1 MAAMTGMALSIVFV
15 IPKVRKSRSAM
26 QKNAVM
32 HKAFGKIIVFLHVYT
47 YLTRDNHLIATS
59 FMMHKKTLWLTLCL
73 LWLSALAAMGSPRA
87 IYVTTSDLNMR
98 MQPSPNAYKRGVA
111 PRGTELLVVEWGDDW
126 SKVIFEGDTAYAASR
141 YLSYVKDE
149 PVATSK
155 PKKRRSSFSLFTL
168 IGWAFKLALILIVLY
183 IISKVL
189 FYGFAF
195 YYFIMQWI
203 YRITSIP
210 FLITNWLQRWLSKPW
225 RALYKENSGDDRRNE
240 DVDGWL
246 FWAKIP
252 LYILLTPIRLINAI
266 YFNLF
271 AHCTFEMFNYVL
283 EVFVPSSDK
292 EGTDDAIDWAL
303 WLPWRIIKYPIWHM
317 SLTVIES
324 LFWTVFD
331 TFVPALTL
339 YHGTDETAALNIVMA
354 PGRCW
359 GGNRMSGIWNV
370 GAGNF
375 AGNGIYFAPVRS
387 TATHYSGGCIIMCRV
402 SLGSV
407 LDLGLA
413 PYRIYRQCGYANAF
427 DVTRYGLK
435 NDYTTGE
442 WWRGDR
448 EWWEYC
454 MYDWQNRYNE
464 SWRIRP
470 LYVLDLADN
479 TIMRIPGGMGHWL
492 FRKMV
497 IKDLYTW
504 ASNL

>member
-168 IGWAFKLALILIVLY
+168 IGWAFKLALILFVLY

-195 YYFIMQWI
+195 YYFIMQ
-203 YRITSIP
+203 
-210 FLITNWLQRWLSKPW
+210 
-225 RALYKENSGDDRRNE
+225 
-240 DVDGWL
+240 
-246 FWAKIP
+246 
-252 LYILLTPIRLINAI
+252 
-266 YFNLF
+266 
-271 AHCTFEMFNYVL
+271 
-283 EVFVPSSDK
+283 
-292 EGTDDAIDWAL
+292 
-303 WLPWRIIKYPIWHM
+303 
-317 SLTVIES
+317 
-324 LFWTVFD
+324 
-331 TFVPALTL
+331 
-339 YHGTDETAALNIVMA
+339 
-354 PGRCW
+354 
-359 GGNRMSGIWNV
+359 
-370 GAGNF
+370 
-375 AGNGIYFAPVRS
+375 
-387 TATHYSGGCIIMCRV
+387 
-402 SLGSV
+402 
-407 LDLGLA
+407 
-413 PYRIYRQCGYANAF
+413 
-427 DVTRYGLK
+427 
-435 NDYTTGE
+435 
-442 WWRGDR
+442 
-448 EWWEYC
+448 
-454 MYDWQNRYNE
+454 
-464 SWRIRP
+464 
-470 LYVLDLADN
+470 
-479 TIMRIPGGMGHWL
+479 
-492 FRKMV
+492 
-497 IKDLYTW
+497 
-504 ASNL
+504 